1 MIFCFA
7 GREGAQCG
15 MKVISGPG
23 PLTLLSLVE
32 EATGITGSDSR
43 AEVMENPSC
52 FVQMKIFSFKKSFF
66 LLSE

>member
-32 EATGITGSDSR
+32 ETTGITGSDSWGR
-43 AEVMENPSC
+43 GHGEPQLLCADED
-52 FVQMKIFSFKKSFF
+52 FF
-66 LLSE
+66 I